1 MQSRL
6 VWAKRVVPNFGR
18 SRAEISFLTL
28 SKLIGQ
34 SPEIMLPDVVSVP
47 SASTLNK
54 SLVLV
59 TTCKNMVANTSDYYV
74 EICKMHN
81 FLRKIKQK
89 YFNATLKS
97 SQAKQ
102 FA

>member
-1 MQSRL
+1 
-6 VWAKRVVPNFGR
+6 
-18 SRAEISFLTL
+18 
-28 SKLIGQ
+28 
-34 SPEIMLPDVVSVP
+34 MLPDVVSVA

-54 SLVLV
+54 SLVA
-59 TTCKNMVANTSDYYV
+59 TCKNMVANTCECHV
-74 EICKMHN
+74 KMCKMHQV
-81 FLRKIKQK
+81 LRKSKQK